1 MSYKNPFI
9 KVEWEDT
16 PENLTPERI
25 KRVKEYFKTKY
36 NAAEVKIVTKTVI
49 NTSNVKLK
57 SLEANDNIL
66 DLQNQKNLIKDFM
79 AENKIEIKWELI
91 DRLDNR
97 VNAEIKKT
105 IQEETRYN
113 RWHIRKIEF
122 SNFLSFGDDNV
133 FDMDNIPGITSVE
146 SNPKNFGGKTTSTVD
161 LLLFLFFNSTTKSKV
176 ALEVFNKY
184 RDCDEVKVKGWI
196 TIDDNDYVIERT
208 VVRKK
213 SKAGDYS
220 SKTNLEFYKLDA
232 EGNPIKNMEEEQ
244 RKYTEKTIMST
255 IGTEEDF
262 LSTILTTGHNLEEL
276 VDAKPTARGAT
287 LTRFLGLEALKTK
300 EETCKNIYNEW
311 SKKLVSNTYNITQL
325 TTDNENSRTFILDTK
340 IEITKLENSL
350 ITFQDLFKTLG
361 EKRDSLMQSKNN
373 DVDQELIRTNPT
385 LLKRELAEM
394 IVKINGLKDSGKLIK
409 VVEPS
414 SYYAENDHNEL
425 KNEINEIVTKNRI
438 LDNDIT
444 RNETLLTQ
452 LEKGSICPTC
462 KRPLDQIDHSA
473 QINETKEVI
482 ISLKDTRDQNLIKIN
497 ESKVKEQVF
506 ITLKTEYDEY
516 ERNKLKKTKNELE
529 IEKAQIE
536 IDKNQA
542 RLDNYEKNKHK
553 LEENQKIDG
562 EIVILKT
569 KIDTANADIRIT
581 TINIEK
587 HKNNIISSDEKIKLN
602 LEIINKIKSEEELIA
617 VFKTYLLIFG
627 KNGISKII
635 MRNMIPLLNQEIHR
649 LLQDSCLFTL
659 ELNINDKNE
668 LEFLMIDN
676 ETRVVK
682 PLGSGSGYEKTIAS
696 LAIRSVLTKVS
707 SLPKPNVVVM
717 DEIFKGIADENLELI
732 GEFFKKIKNYFEHIL
747 VISHNP
753 LIRNWSDNLM
763 MVKKDDNV
771 SSIEFISTKIS

>member
-350 ITFQDLFKTLG
+350 ITFQDLFKTLE